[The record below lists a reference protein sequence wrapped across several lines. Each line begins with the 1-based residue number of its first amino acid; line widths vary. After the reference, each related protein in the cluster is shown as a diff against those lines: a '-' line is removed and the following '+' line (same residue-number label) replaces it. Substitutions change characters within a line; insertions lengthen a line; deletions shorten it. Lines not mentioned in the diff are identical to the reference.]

1 MKGGFCMEEVIQRE
15 KDLVYR
21 LAFSQCHQKDQA
33 DDIFQN
39 VMYRYMKRKPVFE
52 SLEHEKAWFIR
63 VTLNCSKTSLKSFW
77 HNKVDEID
85 EQTYIF
91 EKQEIDLTPYLNK
104 LSKKY
109 NVVLY
114 LFYYEGYST
123 KEMAELLH
131 IKENN
136 VRVLLNRARNQLRKE
151 IEADENKSFK
161 NYYDEIQVD
170 ENLLQQIP
178 IKKHH
183 YYKPILI
190 ISCVVLFI
198 LY

>member
-15 KDLVYR
+15 KELVYR

-33 DDIFQN
+33 D
-39 VMYRYMKRKPVFE
+39 RYMKRKPVFE

-77 HNKVDEID
+77 HNKIDEID

-123 KEMAELLH
+123 KE
-131 IKENN
+131 
-136 VRVLLNRARNQLRKE
+136 
-151 IEADENKSFK
+151 
-161 NYYDEIQVD
+161 
-170 ENLLQQIP
+170 
-178 IKKHH
+178 
-183 YYKPILI
+183 
-190 ISCVVLFI
+190 
-198 LY
+198 

>member
-1 MKGGFCMEEVIQRE
+1 MEEVIQRE

-39 VMYRYMKRKPVFE
+39 VMYRYLKRKPTFE
-52 SLEHEKAWFIR
+52 SSEHEKAWFIR

-77 HNKVDEID
+77 NNKVEGID
-85 EQTYIF
+85 EQAYIF
-91 EKQEIDLTPYLNK
+91 EKKEIDLTPYLNK

-109 NVVLY
+109 NAVLY

-123 KEMAELLH
+123 KEIAKLLH

-136 VRVLLNRARNQLRKE
+136 VRVLLNRARNKLRKE
-151 IEADENKSFK
+151 IESDEK
-161 NYYDEIQVD
+161 
-170 ENLLQQIP
+170 
-178 IKKHH
+178 
-183 YYKPILI
+183 
-190 ISCVVLFI
+190 
-198 LY
+198 

>member
-1 MKGGFCMEEVIQRE
+1 MEEVIQRE

-39 VMYRYMKRKPVFE
+39 VMYRYLKVKPTFE

-77 HNKVDEID
+77 NNKVEEID
-85 EQTYIF
+85 EQAYIF
-91 EKQEIDLTPYLNK
+91 EKKEIDLTPYLNK
-104 LSKKY
+104 LPKKY
-109 NVVLY
+109 NAVLY

-123 KEMAELLH
+123 KEMAKLLH

-136 VRVLLNRARNQLRKE
+136 VRVLLNRARNKLRKE
-151 IEADENKSFK
+151 IESDEK
-161 NYYDEIQVD
+161 
-170 ENLLQQIP
+170 
-178 IKKHH
+178 
-183 YYKPILI
+183 
-190 ISCVVLFI
+190 
-198 LY
+198 

>member
-15 KDLVYR
+15 KELVYL
-21 LAFSQCHQKDQA
+21 LALSQCHQKDQA

-77 HNKVDEID
+77 HNKIDEID

-123 KEMAELLH
+123 NEIASIL
-131 IKENN
+131 KENHN
-136 VRVLLNRARNQLRKE
+136 TIKSQLIRGRKLL
-151 IEADENKSFK
+151 
-161 NYYDEIQVD
+161 
-170 ENLLQQIP
+170 
-178 IKKHH
+178 KKKLGDDF
-183 YYKPILI
+183 YE
-190 ISCVVLFI
+190 
-198 LY
+198 

>member
-1 MKGGFCMEEVIQRE
+1 MEEVIQRE

-39 VMYRYMKRKPVFE
+39 VMYRYLKRKPTFE

-77 HNKVDEID
+77 NNRVEEID
-85 EQTYIF
+85 EQAYIF
-91 EKQEIDLTPYLNK
+91 EKKEVDLTPYLNK
-104 LSKKY
+104 LPKKY
-109 NVVLY
+109 NAVLY

-123 KEMAELLH
+123 KEMAKLLH

-151 IEADENKSFK
+151 IESDEK
-161 NYYDEIQVD
+161 
-170 ENLLQQIP
+170 
-178 IKKHH
+178 
-183 YYKPILI
+183 
-190 ISCVVLFI
+190 
-198 LY
+198 

>member
-1 MKGGFCMEEVIQRE
+1 MEEVIQRE

-39 VMYRYMKRKPVFE
+39 VMYRYLKRKPTFE

-77 HNKVDEID
+77 NNKVEEID
-85 EQTYIF
+85 EQAYIF
-91 EKQEIDLTPYLNK
+91 EKKEIDLTPYLNK
-104 LSKKY
+104 LPKKY
-109 NVVLY
+109 NAVLY

-123 KEMAELLH
+123 KEMAKLLH

-151 IEADENKSFK
+151 IE
-161 NYYDEIQVD
+161 YDE
-170 ENLLQQIP
+170 
-178 IKKHH
+178 K
-183 YYKPILI
+183 
-190 ISCVVLFI
+190 
-198 LY
+198 

>member
-1 MKGGFCMEEVIQRE
+1 MEEVIQRE

-39 VMYRYMKRKPVFE
+39 VMYRYLKRRPTFE

-77 HNKVDEID
+77 NNRVEEID
-85 EQTYIF
+85 EQSYIF
-91 EKQEIDLTPYLNK
+91 EKKEIDLTPYLNK
-104 LSKKY
+104 LPKKY
-109 NVVLY
+109 NAVLY

-123 KEMAELLH
+123 KEMAKLLH

-151 IEADENKSFK
+151 IESDEK
-161 NYYDEIQVD
+161 
-170 ENLLQQIP
+170 
-178 IKKHH
+178 
-183 YYKPILI
+183 
-190 ISCVVLFI
+190 
-198 LY
+198 

>member
-1 MKGGFCMEEVIQRE
+1 MEEVIQRE
-15 KDLVYR
+15 KELVYR

-77 HNKVDEID
+77 HNKIDEID

-91 EKQEIDLTPYLNK
+91 EKYK
-104 LSKKY
+104 F
-109 NVVLY
+109 VHRFH

-151 IEADENKSFK
+151 IEADEK
-161 NYYDEIQVD
+161 
-170 ENLLQQIP
+170 
-178 IKKHH
+178 
-183 YYKPILI
+183 
-190 ISCVVLFI
+190 
-198 LY
+198 

>member
-1 MKGGFCMEEVIQRE
+1 MEEVIQRE

-39 VMYRYMKRKPVFE
+39 VMYRYLKRKPTFE
-52 SLEHEKAWFIR
+52 SSEHEKAWFIR

-77 HNKVDEID
+77 NNKVEGID
-85 EQTYIF
+85 EQAYIF
-91 EKQEIDLTPYLNK
+91 EKKEIDLTPYLNK
-104 LSKKY
+104 LPKKY
-109 NVVLY
+109 NAVLY

-123 KEMAELLH
+123 KEMAKLLH

-151 IEADENKSFK
+151 IESDEK
-161 NYYDEIQVD
+161 
-170 ENLLQQIP
+170 
-178 IKKHH
+178 
-183 YYKPILI
+183 
-190 ISCVVLFI
+190 
-198 LY
+198 

>member
-1 MKGGFCMEEVIQRE
+1 MEEVIQRE

-39 VMYRYMKRKPVFE
+39 VMYRYLKRKPTFE

-63 VTLNCSKTSLKSFW
+63 VTLNCSKTFLKSFW
-77 HNKVDEID
+77 NNKIEEID

-91 EKQEIDLTPYLNK
+91 EKKEIDLTPYLNK
-104 LSKKY
+104 LPKKY
-109 NVVLY
+109 NAVLY

-123 KEMAELLH
+123 KEMAKLLH

-136 VRVLLNRARNQLRKE
+136 VRVLLNRARNQLRRE
-151 IEADENKSFK
+151 IETYEK
-161 NYYDEIQVD
+161 
-170 ENLLQQIP
+170 
-178 IKKHH
+178 
-183 YYKPILI
+183 
-190 ISCVVLFI
+190 
-198 LY
+198 

>member
-1 MKGGFCMEEVIQRE
+1 MEEVIQRE

-33 DDIFQN
+33 DDIFHN

-77 HNKVDEID
+77 HNKVD
-85 EQTYIF
+85 
-91 EKQEIDLTPYLNK
+91 EIDLTPYLNK

-151 IEADENKSFK
+151 IEADEK
-161 NYYDEIQVD
+161 
-170 ENLLQQIP
+170 
-178 IKKHH
+178 
-183 YYKPILI
+183 
-190 ISCVVLFI
+190 
-198 LY
+198 

>member
-1 MKGGFCMEEVIQRE
+1 MEEVIQRE

-63 VTLNCSKTSLKSFW
+63 VTLNCSKT
-77 HNKVDEID
+77 
-85 EQTYIF
+85 
-91 EKQEIDLTPYLNK
+91 DLTPYLNK

-151 IEADENKSFK
+151 IEADEK
-161 NYYDEIQVD
+161 
-170 ENLLQQIP
+170 
-178 IKKHH
+178 
-183 YYKPILI
+183 
-190 ISCVVLFI
+190 
-198 LY
+198 

>member
-15 KDLVYR
+15 KELVYR

-77 HNKVDEID
+77 HNKIDEID

-136 VRVLLNRARNQLRKE
+136 VQCFIKPSK
-151 IEADENKSFK
+151 KS
-161 NYYDEIQVD
+161 
-170 ENLLQQIP
+170 
-178 IKKHH
+178 IKKGDRG
-183 YYKPILI
+183 
-190 ISCVVLFI
+190 
-198 LY
+198 

>member
-1 MKGGFCMEEVIQRE
+1 MEEVIQRE

-39 VMYRYMKRKPVFE
+39 VMYRYLKRKPTFE

-77 HNKVDEID
+77 NNRVEEID
-85 EQTYIF
+85 EQVYIF
-91 EKQEIDLTPYLNK
+91 EKKEIDLTPYLNK
-104 LSKKY
+104 LPKKY
-109 NVVLY
+109 NAVLY

-123 KEMAELLH
+123 KEMAKLLH

-136 VRVLLNRARNQLRKE
+136 VRVLLNRARNLLRKE
-151 IEADENKSFK
+151 IESDEK
-161 NYYDEIQVD
+161 
-170 ENLLQQIP
+170 
-178 IKKHH
+178 
-183 YYKPILI
+183 
-190 ISCVVLFI
+190 
-198 LY
+198 

>member
-1 MKGGFCMEEVIQRE
+1 MEEVIQRE

-39 VMYRYMKRKPVFE
+39 VMYRYLKRKPTFE
-52 SLEHEKAWFIR
+52 SSEHEKAWFIR

-77 HNKVDEID
+77 NNRVEEID
-85 EQTYIF
+85 EQAYIF
-91 EKQEIDLTPYLNK
+91 EKKEIDLTPYLNK

-109 NVVLY
+109 NAVLY

-123 KEMAELLH
+123 KEIAKLLH

-151 IEADENKSFK
+151 IESDEK
-161 NYYDEIQVD
+161 
-170 ENLLQQIP
+170 
-178 IKKHH
+178 
-183 YYKPILI
+183 
-190 ISCVVLFI
+190 
-198 LY
+198 

>member
-1 MKGGFCMEEVIQRE
+1 MEEVIQRE

-21 LAFSQCHQKDQA
+21 LAFSQCHQTDQA

-39 VMYRYMKRKPVFE
+39 VMYRYLKRKPTFE
-52 SLEHEKAWFIR
+52 SSEHEKAWFIR

-77 HNKVDEID
+77 NNKVEGID
-85 EQTYIF
+85 EQAYIF
-91 EKQEIDLTPYLNK
+91 EKKEIDLTPYLNK

-109 NVVLY
+109 NAVLY

-123 KEMAELLH
+123 KEIAKLLH

-151 IEADENKSFK
+151 IESDEK
-161 NYYDEIQVD
+161 
-170 ENLLQQIP
+170 
-178 IKKHH
+178 
-183 YYKPILI
+183 
-190 ISCVVLFI
+190 
-198 LY
+198 

>member
-1 MKGGFCMEEVIQRE
+1 MEEVIQRE

-39 VMYRYMKRKPVFE
+39 VMYRYLKRKPTFE

-77 HNKVDEID
+77 NNRVEEID
-85 EQTYIF
+85 EQAYIF
-91 EKQEIDLTPYLNK
+91 EKKEVVLTPYLNK
-104 LSKKY
+104 LPKKY
-109 NVVLY
+109 NAVLY

-123 KEMAELLH
+123 KEMAKLLH

-151 IEADENKSFK
+151 IESDEK
-161 NYYDEIQVD
+161 
-170 ENLLQQIP
+170 
-178 IKKHH
+178 
-183 YYKPILI
+183 
-190 ISCVVLFI
+190 
-198 LY
+198 

>member
-1 MKGGFCMEEVIQRE
+1 MEEVIQRE

-39 VMYRYMKRKPVFE
+39 VMYRYLKRKPTFE

-77 HNKVDEID
+77 NNKIEEID

-91 EKQEIDLTPYLNK
+91 EKKEIDLTPYLNK
-104 LSKKY
+104 LPKKY
-109 NVVLY
+109 NAVLY

-123 KEMAELLH
+123 KEMAKLLH

-136 VRVLLNRARNQLRKE
+136 VRVLLSRARNQLRRE
-151 IEADENKSFK
+151 IETDEK
-161 NYYDEIQVD
+161 
-170 ENLLQQIP
+170 
-178 IKKHH
+178 
-183 YYKPILI
+183 
-190 ISCVVLFI
+190 
-198 LY
+198 

>member
-1 MKGGFCMEEVIQRE
+1 MEEVIQRE

-21 LAFSQCHQKDQA
+21 LAFSQCHQKDLA

-39 VMYRYMKRKPVFE
+39 VMYRYLKRKPTFE

-77 HNKVDEID
+77 NNKVEEID
-85 EQTYIF
+85 EQAYIF
-91 EKQEIDLTPYLNK
+91 EKKEIDLTPYLNK
-104 LSKKY
+104 LPKKY
-109 NVVLY
+109 NAVLY

-123 KEMAELLH
+123 KEMAKLLH

-151 IEADENKSFK
+151 IESDEK
-161 NYYDEIQVD
+161 
-170 ENLLQQIP
+170 
-178 IKKHH
+178 
-183 YYKPILI
+183 
-190 ISCVVLFI
+190 
-198 LY
+198 

>member
-15 KDLVYR
+15 KELVYR

-77 HNKVDEID
+77 HNKIDEID

-123 KEMAELLH
+123 KEIANILGITIDNIYYR
-131 IKENN
+131 IKK
-136 VRVLLNRARNQLRKE
+136 LRK
-151 IEADENKSFK
+151 K
-161 NYYDEIQVD
+161 
-170 ENLLQQIP
+170 
-178 IKKHH
+178 IK
-183 YYKPILI
+183 
-190 ISCVVLFI
+190 
-198 LY
+198 